1 MTIFEQVLKNEEI
14 NAYINKANEIMKAS
28 GYTDHSKIHTAY
40 VATRAGFIL
49 RHFDASQH
57 EIDLV
62 KTAAYLH
69 DIGNSI
75 ARKHHA
81 EYGALLTKDLLKQ
94 IDISYQDT
102 LTIVAAIANHDEST
116 GVIVDNI
123 TAAVIIADKSD
134 VRRIRVQNLEGVSY
148 DIHDQVNYSVLKNE
162 LTINDEEKSINL
174 HLEIDTEICSM
185 YEYLEIFMDR
195 MLMCRKAA
203 RSFDCSFHLYVNST
217 KIL

>member
-1 MTIFEQVLKNEEI
+1 MIYEQVIRNEEI
-14 NAYINKANEIMKAS
+14 TSYINKANEIMKAA
-28 GYTDHSKIHTAY
+28 GYTDHSRIHTAY
-40 VATRAGFIL
+40 VATRAGSIL
-49 RHFDASQH
+49 RHFDCSEH

-62 KTAAYLH
+62 KTAAYMH

-81 EYGALLTKDLLKQ
+81 EYGALLAKDLLKQ
-94 IDISYQDT
+94 IDISLKDT
-102 LTIVAAIANHDEST
+102 ITVVGAIANHDEST
-116 GVIVDNI
+116 GIVVDKI

-134 VRRIRVQNLEGVSY
+134 VRRVRVQNFNPVNF

-162 LTINDEEKSINL
+162 LTINDENKSINL

-195 MLMCRKAA
+195 MLMCRMAA
-203 RSFDCSFHLYVNST
+203 KTFDCSFHLYVNST

>member
-1 MTIFEQVLKNEEI
+1 MIYEQVIKNKEI
-14 NAYINKANEIMKAS
+14 NDYINKANELLKAS
-28 GYTDHSKIHTAY
+28 GYTDHSTIHTGF
-40 VATRAGFIL
+40 VAARAGYIL
-49 RHFDASQH
+49 KHFNFSDH
-57 EIDLV
+57 EIDFA
-62 KTAAYLH
+62 KTAAYMH

-94 IDISYQDT
+94 LDISTEDT
-102 LTIVAAIANHDEST
+102 LTVVSAIANHDEST

-134 VRRIRVQNLEGVSY
+134 VRRIRVNDPSSVTY
-148 DIHDQVNYSVLKNE
+148 DIHDQVNYSVLENK
-162 LTINDEEKSINL
+162 LTINDDNNSINL

-203 RSFDCSFHLYVNST
+203 KTFDCSFQLYVNSN